1 MTDKKLFSVDDC
13 DNLTN
18 KDVRELYK
26 KYVNPAIEKIFGFF
40 CLGDELIQKAEGDG
54 FLQKIMKRF

>member
-18 KDVRELYK
+18 KDIRELYK
-26 KYVNPAIEKIFGFF
+26 KYVNPAGQSI
-40 CLGDELIQKAEGDG
+40 
-54 FLQKIMKRF
+54 